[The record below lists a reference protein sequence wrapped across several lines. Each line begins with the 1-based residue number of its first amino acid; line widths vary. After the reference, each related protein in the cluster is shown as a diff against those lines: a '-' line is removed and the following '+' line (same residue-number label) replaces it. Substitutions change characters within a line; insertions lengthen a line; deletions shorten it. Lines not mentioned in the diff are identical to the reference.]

1 VTLFKYLQER
11 IRTRRGKVPAAFNL
25 ATAWCEAA
33 YLSKVIARGLPLFL
47 TAREKN
53 RLPAA
58 PGIAHRP
65 GVSAPAFLEL
75 RDVALHPPRDGR
87 VGYGDAAFGHHLD
100 QVTGTELERQV
111 PPHAQDDNFWSKA
124 VPWRDHGTSG
134 VRSFMPKYRV
144 ERFMEKC
151 TDLRGRN
158 K

>member
-1 VTLFKYLQER
+1 
-11 IRTRRGKVPAAFNL
+11 
-25 ATAWCEAA
+25 
-33 YLSKVIARGLPLFL
+33 VIARGLPLFL

-111 PPHAQDDNFWSKA
+111 PPHAQEDNFLVKSRPLKRSWNK
-124 VPWRDHGTSG
+124 RG

-151 TDLRGRN
+151 TDFRGRN

>member
-1 VTLFKYLQER
+1 M
-11 IRTRRGKVPAAFNL
+11 
-25 ATAWCEAA
+25 
-33 YLSKVIARGLPLFL
+33 IARGLPLFL

-111 PPHAQDDNFWSKA
+111 PPHAQDDNFLVKSRPLK
-124 VPWRDHGTSG
+124 
-134 VRSFMPKYRV
+134 RSWNKRGPK
-144 ERFMEKC
+144 
-151 TDLRGRN
+151 LHA
-158 K
+158 